1 MISKKMQ
8 DKLNYQINR
17 EIFSAYLY
25 LSMASYATA
34 NGFDGFGNWF
44 LCQYKEELSHAEKI
58 YHYVNEQG
66 SEVHLA
72 AIEKPEDNFSSI
84 TDLFEKT
91 LAHEKT
97 VTGLI
102 HDLVT
107 LAREENDYATEYF
120 LQWFVTEQIEEEAEP
135 DKIVQRLKMVG
146 EKGNGIIMLDKTLG
160 TREFTPSS

>member
-1 MISKKMQ
+1 M
-8 DKLNYQINR
+8 LR
-17 EIFSAYLY
+17 
-25 LSMASYATA
+25 
-34 NGFDGFGNWF
+34 
-44 LCQYKEELSHAEKI
+44 KI